1 MEKFLSVND
10 VQDVNEI
17 VESALKIKAN
27 PEAYGDVGKNKMLGL
42 LFFNPS
48 LRTRL
53 STQRAARH
61 LGMDVMVMN
70 IDKDGWKIETEEGV
84 IMDSDK
90 AEHLKDAAAVIS
102 QYCDIIGVRSFPN
115 LQNKEEDYSDSIMKD
130 FVKYAKSPI
139 VSLES
144 ATRHPLQS
152 LADLVTIRENSD
164 KPKKKVVLTW
174 APHPRALPQAVPNS
188 FAEWMNAA
196 DDVEL
201 VITAPEGYELDPEF
215 VGEATF
221 TTNQDEALK
230 GADFV
235 YAKNWSS
242 TKEYGKVVCKDN
254 SWQITEE
261 KMALTDNGKFMHCL
275 PIRRNVVA
283 SDAVLDSENSLILE
297 EANNRTFAAAA
308 VLNEMLE
315 AED

>member
-10 VQDVNEI
+10 VPNLDELVK
-17 VESALKIKAN
+17 SALEIKAN
-27 PEAYGDVGKNKMLGL
+27 PVAYSEVGKHKMLGL
-42 LFFNPS
+42 IFFNPS

-70 IDKDGWKIETEEGV
+70 IDKEGWKIETQDGV
-84 IMDSDK
+84 IMDGDK

-115 LQNKEEDYSDSIMKD
+115 LNSKEEDYADAVMKD
-130 FVKYAKSPI
+130 FVKFSHSPI

-152 LADLVTIRENSD
+152 LADLVTIRENSS

-215 VGEATF
+215 AGDATF

-230 GADFV
+230 DADFV

-242 TKEYGKVVCKDN
+242 TKEYGKVVCTDK
-254 SWQITEE
+254 SWEVTAE
-261 KMALTDNGKFMHCL
+261 KMALTNDGKFMHCL

-283 SDAVLDSENSLILE
+283 SDEVLDSDNSLIIA

-308 VLNEMLE
+308 VLRAILE
-315 AED
+315 KDQ